1 MNDRASAVLDTTL
14 LHRLEEASLNASAP
28 PQQLLIDGWLVRFC
42 PGKAKRARSVN
53 AISAGRLPVAEKLA
67 LCQRVYDGAELPLF
81 IRITPFSEPSGLD
94 AELEARGLRKI
105 DDTRVMVCADPARHI
120 ASELPAGMSLQRVG
134 LDAFAQTVGGL
145 RGSSLAQRQAHAQ
158 RLANSPVPFSA
169 AVLKRD
175 GEIVGCGQVAIEGDM
190 VGLYDIFTAPA
201 ARGQGVAGVLCRQ
214 LLADAISR
222 GAKTAYLQVDAN
234 NTPARALYHRMGF
247 IDAYAYHYRTTHPT
261 AV

>member
-1 MNDRASAVLDTTL
+1 MNDRASAALDTSL

-53 AISAGRLPVAEKLA
+53 AISAGRLPLAQKLA
-67 LCQRVYDGAELPLF
+67 LCQRVYDEAELPLF
-81 IRITPFSEPSGLD
+81 IRITPFSEPDGLD
-94 AELEARGLRKI
+94 AQLDARGLRKV
-105 DDTRVMVCADPARHI
+105 DDTRVMVCADPARHAI
-120 ASELPAGMSLQRVG
+120 AALPLDMSLQRVG
-134 LDAFAQTVGGL
+134 LDAFAQTVGAL

-158 RLANSPVPFSA
+158 RLANSPVPFFP

-175 GEIVGCGQVAIEGDM
+175 GEIVGCGQVAIEGDI

-214 LLADAISR
+214 LLADALSR
-222 GAKTAYLQVDAN
+222 GAKTAYLQVDAT
-234 NTPARALYHRMGF
+234 NTPARALYDRMGF
-247 IDAYAYHYRTTHPT
+247 RDAYAYHYRTTHPT